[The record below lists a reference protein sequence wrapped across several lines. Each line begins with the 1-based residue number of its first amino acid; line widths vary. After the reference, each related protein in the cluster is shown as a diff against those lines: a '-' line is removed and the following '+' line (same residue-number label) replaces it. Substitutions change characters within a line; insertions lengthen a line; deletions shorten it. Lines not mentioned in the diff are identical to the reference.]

1 MAIVGVGIDVVDFQR
16 FAQTIDRTPNFIN
29 RVFTPYERG
38 LKLSSQAARFAAKES
53 LAKALNAKEPF
64 NWQEVEIANEETG
77 KPYMIFSGSMKER
90 MKRYSVNLS
99 LSHDGAIA
107 SAVVILEINVGE

>member
-16 FAQTIDRTPNFIN
+16 FTLTIERTPNFVN
-29 RVFTPYERG
+29 RVFTPYERT

-64 NWQEVEIANEETG
+64 NWQEVEVANEATG
-77 KPYMIFSGSMKER
+77 KPYMIFSGEMKER
-90 MKRYSVNLS
+90 MAQYVINLS

-107 SAVVILEINVGE
+107 SAVVILEKNEA

>member
-16 FAQTIDRTPNFIN
+16 FAQTIERTPNFIN
-29 RVFTPYERG
+29 RVSTPYERE

-64 NWQEVEIANEETG
+64 NWQEVEIANEVTG
-77 KPYMIFSGSMKER
+77 KPYMIFSGAMKDR
-90 MKRYSVNLS
+90 MARYCVNLS

-107 SAVVILEINVGE
+107 SAVVILESKESE